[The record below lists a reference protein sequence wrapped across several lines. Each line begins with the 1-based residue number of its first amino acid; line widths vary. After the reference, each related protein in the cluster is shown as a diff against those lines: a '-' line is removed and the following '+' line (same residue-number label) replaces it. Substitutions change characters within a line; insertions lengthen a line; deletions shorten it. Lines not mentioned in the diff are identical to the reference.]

1 MLKRLQELA
10 TNQDGFAFDPRS
22 GESFR
27 MNESATFIFQ
37 MLRQGA
43 SVEKAAMTFA
53 SHYSLSRIQAFEDVQ
68 DFILQ
73 LKLNGLI

>member
-27 MNESATFIFQ
+27 MNESAAFIFKI
-37 MLRQGA
+37 LRQGA
-43 SVEKAAMTFA
+43 TLEKAATTYA
-53 SHYSLSRIQAFEDVQ
+53 DCYQLSETQAFEDIQ